1 MSIEKQTFCSRR
13 ADGEAI
19 VVVVAELLSREQQ
32 RIGLLKRGVLLWC
45 VALELAI
52 GECLFDV
59 VE

>member
-19 VVVVAELLSREQQ
+19 VVVVAELLLSREQK

-52 GECLFDV
+52 GDW
-59 VE
+59 